1 MKRIIFI
8 ILGCINIC
16 LAYAQSFNGQYIS
29 EWQWDMNKN
38 TNLTNQLRLELSV
51 PIGKGKDSFEAATL
65 HVAKTNDGII
75 DDWQG
80 FSNIDADNNFAMLAV
95 LGYMHEWNSG
105 HLFVGVRNVNEDFF
119 TSDVTALFQNSSE
132 GIFPTVASSY
142 PIANYPYSGLTLY
155 FDVTKG
161 DGLSETVCI
170 TA

>member
-1 MKRIIFI
+1 MKRFFFI
-8 ILGCINIC
+8 ILGSINIC
-16 LAYAQSFNGQYIS
+16 LAHAQSFNGQYIS

-38 TNLTNQLRLELSV
+38 TNLINQLRLELSV

-132 GIFPTVASSY
+132 
-142 PIANYPYSGLTLY
+142 
-155 FDVTKG
+155 
-161 DGLSETVCI
+161 
-170 TA
+170 

>member
-16 LAYAQSFNGQYIS
+16 LAHAQNFNGQYIS
-29 EWQWDMNKN
+29 EWQWDMNRN
-38 TNLTNQLRLELSV
+38 TNLINQLRLELSV

-95 LGYMHEWNSG
+95 HVAQHGMPC
-105 HLFVGVRNVNEDFF
+105 VRTFC
-119 TSDVTALFQNSSE
+119 SSLSVTVRPSFSHSFSRTLL
-132 GIFPTVASSY
+132 
-142 PIANYPYSGLTLY
+142 LT
-155 FDVTKG
+155 
-161 DGLSETVCI
+161 
-170 TA
+170 

>member
-8 ILGCINIC
+8 ILGSINIC

-38 TNLTNQLRLELSV
+38 TNLINQLRLELSV
-51 PIGKGKDSFEAATL
+51 PIGKGKDSFEVATL

-95 LGYMHEWNSG
+95 LGY
-105 HLFVGVRNVNEDFF
+105 L
-119 TSDVTALFQNSSE
+119 TSCKSHSCALHSCVFQ
-132 GIFPTVASSY
+132 PKVAN
-142 PIANYPYSGLTLY
+142 IAISPQRWA
-155 FDVTKG
+155 
-161 DGLSETVCI
+161 I
-170 TA
+170 

>member
-1 MKRIIFI
+1 M
-8 ILGCINIC
+8 GHE
-16 LAYAQSFNGQYIS
+16 Q
-29 EWQWDMNKN
+29 N

-105 HLFVGVRNVNEDFF
+105 PSVCGCEECKRGF
-119 TSDVTALFQNSSE
+119 
-132 GIFPTVASSY
+132 
-142 PIANYPYSGLTLY
+142 LY
-155 FDVTKG
+155 
-161 DGLSETVCI
+161 L
-170 TA
+170 

>member
-1 MKRIIFI
+1 MKRFFFI
-8 ILGCINIC
+8 LLGCINIC
-16 LAYAQSFNGQYIS
+16 LAHAQTFNGQYIS
-29 EWQWDMNKN
+29 EWQWDMNRN
-38 TNLTNQLRLELSV
+38 TNLVNQLRLELSI

-65 HVAKTNDGII
+65 HVAKINDGII

-80 FSNIDADNNFAMLAV
+80 FSNIDADNNFAMLLQRLYAWSV
-95 LGYMHEWNSG
+95 GIGG

-132 GIFPTVASSY
+132 GIFPTIASSY

-161 DGLSETVCI
+161 GWTSW
-170 TA
+170 

>member
-1 MKRIIFI
+1 MLADGGQVNKKLYKTLRNEENYFYLL
-8 ILGCINIC
+8 LGCIHIC
-16 LAYAQSFNGQYIS
+16 LAHAQNFNGQYIS

-119 TSDVTALFQNSSE
+119 TSDVMLRHFSRTVLRESSLPLHPA
-132 GIFPTVASSY
+132 IR
-142 PIANYPYSGLTLY
+142 
-155 FDVTKG
+155 
-161 DGLSETVCI
+161 
-170 TA
+170 